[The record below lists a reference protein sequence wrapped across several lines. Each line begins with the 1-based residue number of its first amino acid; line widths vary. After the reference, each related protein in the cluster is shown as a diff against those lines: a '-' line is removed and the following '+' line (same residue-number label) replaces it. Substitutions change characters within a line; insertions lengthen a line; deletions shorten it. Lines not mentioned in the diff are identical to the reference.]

1 MLNYILLLIINKC
14 IKLYKIMKVMNNGYF
29 YIKIPTFTPKKLQE
43 KVAQNNQVCIVYFDY
58 NFVFVLCT
66 YAHHRNTF

>member
-29 YIKIPTFTPKKLQE
+29 YIKIPTFALKKLQE

-58 NFVFVLCT
+58 NSVFVLCT
-66 YAHHRNTF
+66 CVRYRNTP